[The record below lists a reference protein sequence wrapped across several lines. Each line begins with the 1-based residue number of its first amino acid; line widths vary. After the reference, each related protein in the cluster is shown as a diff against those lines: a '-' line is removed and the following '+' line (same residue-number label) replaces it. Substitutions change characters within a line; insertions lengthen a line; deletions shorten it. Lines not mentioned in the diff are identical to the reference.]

1 MKANFKRLSLV
12 VCALCAASCISTAN
26 AAAKDPS
33 QIKLGYSIPQ
43 LANPWFV
50 GVKLGME
57 KACNELGIQCI
68 AIDAQ
73 YRVDKQVSDIEN
85 MISDKF
91 DAILS
96 TPIDSNALVA
106 TYDDAKKAGIATGSI
121 AQLVPNS
128 NLLYGMDE
136 YNYGKSI
143 GTQAANW
150 AKLKL
155 KCKGKVALITQDNV
169 EATKHRGDGIE
180 AAVKEICPSMEIV
193 ARQAGDNPES
203 GMKIIEAVLQQHPD
217 LNLVI
222 GSNDSGG
229 IGGYQA
235 MVINNAIGPDRAVFS
250 GDATKECLAL
260 MKEPDSIYRGTVDL
274 YPYKG
279 GYEATKYLYEMV
291 VNGLPEK
298 AVETQLPYVPVPQED
313 LLSGKYTPAY

>member
-1 MKANFKRLSLV
+1 MKRLTLLA
-12 VCALCAASCISTAN
+12 CAVMAVATISSAN
-26 AAAKDPS
+26 AAKDPS
-33 QIKLGYSIPQ
+33 EIKFGYSIPQ

-57 KACNELGIQCI
+57 KACEELGIQCI
-68 AIDAQ
+68 SIDAQ

-85 MISDKF
+85 MINDKY

-106 TYDDAKKAGIATGSI
+106 TYEDANKAGIATGSI

-136 YNYGKSI
+136 YNYGKTI

-150 AKLKL
+150 AKETLQ
-155 KCKGKVALITQDNV
+155 CKGKVALITQDNV

-180 AAVKEICPSMEIV
+180 AAVKEICPGMEIV

-203 GMKIIEAVLQQHPD
+203 GMRIIESVLQQHPD

-235 MVINNAIGPDRAVFS
+235 MVANNAVGPDRAVFS
-250 GDATKECLAL
+250 GDATRECLSL
-260 MKEPDSIYRGTVDL
+260 MQEPDSIYRGTVDL

-291 VNGLPEK
+291 QNGIPAEQVK
-298 AVETQLPYVPVPQED
+298 TQLPYVPVPQAD
-313 LLSGKYTPAY
+313 LLSGKYKASY

>member
-1 MKANFKRLSLV
+1 MKSKAVRISAMAV
-12 VCALCAASCISTAN
+12 AVCASFMMVSQAQ
-26 AAAKDPS
+26 AKDPS
-33 QIKLGYSIPQ
+33 EIKLGYSIPQ

-50 GVKLGME
+50 GVKMGME
-57 KACNELGIQCI
+57 KACEELGIQCI
-68 AIDAQ
+68 SIDAQ

-85 MISDKF
+85 MISDKY

-96 TPIDSNALVA
+96 TPIDSNALIQ
-106 TYDDAKKAGIATGSI
+106 TYEDANKAGIATGSI

-136 YNYGKSI
+136 YNYGYTI
-143 GTQAANW
+143 GSQVANW
-150 AKLKL
+150 AKETL

-180 AAVKEICPSMEIV
+180 QAVKDICPEMELV

-203 GMKIIEAVLQQHPD
+203 GMRIIESVLQQHPD

-235 MVINNAIGPDRAVFS
+235 MMANDKTGDDRAVFS
-250 GDATKECLAL
+250 GDATRECLAL
-260 MKEPDSIYRGTVDL
+260 MMEPDSIYRGTVDL
-274 YPYKG
+274 YPFKG
-279 GYEATKYLYEMV
+279 GYEAAKYLYDMV
-291 VNGLPEK
+291 QNGLPQES
-298 AVETQLPYVPVPQED
+298 VETQLPYVPVPQAD
-313 LLSGKYTPAY
+313 LLSGKYVPSY

>member
-1 MKANFKRLSLV
+1 MKFAKLALLVAGVVTAVGAAN
-12 VCALCAASCISTAN
+12 
-26 AAAKDPS
+26 AAKDPS
-33 QIKLGYSIPQ
+33 EIKLGYSIPQ

-57 KACNELGIQCI
+57 KACEELGIQCI
-68 AIDAQ
+68 SIDAQ

-85 MISDKF
+85 MISDKY

-106 TYDDAKKAGIATGSI
+106 TYEDAKKAGIATGSI

-136 YNYGKSI
+136 YNYGHTI
-143 GTQAANW
+143 GSQAANW
-150 AKLKL
+150 AKATLQ
-155 KCKGKVALITQDNV
+155 CKGKVALITQDNV

-180 AAVKEICPSMEIV
+180 AAVKEICPGMEIV

-235 MVINNAIGPDRAVFS
+235 MVANNAVGPDRAVFS
-250 GDATKECLAL
+250 GDATRECLAL
-260 MKEPDSIYRGTVDL
+260 MQEPDSIYRGTVDL

-279 GYEATKYLYEMV
+279 GYESAKYLYEMV
-291 VNGLPEK
+291 QNGLPAEPVK
-298 AVETQLPYVPVPQED
+298 TQLPYVEVPQAD
-313 LLSGKYTPAY
+313 VLSGKYKASY